1 MARALKKNNL
11 KIKSTGRGVKM
22 FRALRLKHRMGSD
35 KIKNRNIGSLSLNIA
50 ELQRNTGLKSG
61 MVQRPVHD
69 G

>member
-1 MARALKKNNL
+1 
-11 KIKSTGRGVKM
+11 M

-61 MVQRPVHD
+61 MVQRPVDD